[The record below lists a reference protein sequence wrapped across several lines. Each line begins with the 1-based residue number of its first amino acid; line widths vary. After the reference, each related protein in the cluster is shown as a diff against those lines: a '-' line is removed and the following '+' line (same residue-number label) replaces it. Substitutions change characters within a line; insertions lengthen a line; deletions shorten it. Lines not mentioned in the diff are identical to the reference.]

1 MSHGISTTSL
11 VLVLALLLWRYA
23 RRRNSLRMNKISHS
37 QERILILGASTEDGL
52 GAAFLRQYLERGAA
66 EILIVGR
73 RQDALEKVRDSALK
87 QVSAERTKVTKVHVF
102 AADCTKS
109 KDVIQLRDFVQAKL
123 GGLDTLQIVF
133 GATTILPILGLAN
146 VDPKNLNSSNTEST
160 HVHAD
165 QSGLDSIANAVQ
177 LSSDANVKGTALVLG
192 AFIPILQSTS
202 NDPRVVATGSVAGL
216 CPAPTRAVY
225 CATKS
230 AQHYLLDSVA
240 LECEAQAGEPILGT
254 NQRRALVRF
263 LILAPGPIRNS
274 FVKTYSVDSASGPR
288 DNRQN
293 ALDVDY
299 VVKETLDTVDTNKT
313 GMLVLPR
320 AVFWVSLLTKFNS
333 TYVLCQFL
341 T

>member
-1 MSHGISTTSL
+1 MAYRVGTTSL
-11 VLVLALLLWRYA
+11 VFILALLLWRYA
-23 RRRNSLRMNKISHS
+23 RRGRSLRMNKVSYS
-37 QERILILGASTEDGL
+37 KERVVIIGASTEDGL

-66 EILIVGR
+66 EIVIVGR
-73 RQDALEKVRDSALK
+73 RQDALERVRDSALK
-87 QVSAERTKVTKVHVF
+87 QFHVDRANTSKVHVF
-102 AADCTKS
+102 AADCTTS

-133 GATTILPILGLAN
+133 GVTSILPILGLAN

-160 HVHAD
+160 QVHAD

-177 LSSDANVKGTALVLG
+177 FSSDGNIKGTALVLG

-202 NDPRVVATGSVAGL
+202 IDPRVVATGSIAGII
-216 CPAPTRAVY
+216 PAPTRAIY

-230 AQHYLLDSVA
+230 AQHYLLESIA
-240 LECEAQAGEPILGT
+240 LECETQAGEAILGT

-263 LILAPGPIRNS
+263 LILVPGPIRNS
-274 FVKTYSVDSASGPR
+274 FVKTYAVDSASGPR
-288 DNRQN
+288 DNRKN

-299 VVKETLDTVDTNKT
+299 VVKETLNTVDANKT

-320 AVFWVSLLTKFNS
+320 AIFWASLLVKFNS
-333 TYVLCQFL
+333 TYVLH
-341 T
+341 